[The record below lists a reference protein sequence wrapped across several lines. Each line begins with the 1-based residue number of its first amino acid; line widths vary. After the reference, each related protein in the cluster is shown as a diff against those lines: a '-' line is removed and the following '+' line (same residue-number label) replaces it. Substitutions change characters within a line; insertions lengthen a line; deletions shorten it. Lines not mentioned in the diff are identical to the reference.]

1 VQVMAYELR
10 IALLGENIPAAPPI
24 HDEPPADAAQME
36 RFYEHLAQ
44 TLDDIDF
51 HKGRA
56 PTTIML
62 RLRKLFQRAQMDERE
77 LRMLR
82 GILADAQRMAQLAG
96 HKK

>member
-1 VQVMAYELR
+1 V
-10 IALLGENIPAAPPI
+10 

-36 RFYEHLAQ
+36 QFYTHLAQ

-62 RLRKLFQRAQMDERE
+62 RLRKLFSVIQMDERE
-77 LRMLR
+77 LRVLH
-82 GILADAQRMAQLAG
+82 GILADAQRMARLAEEKG
-96 HKK
+96 IDDRDAGNSADQS